1 MGYRVGVDVGGTFTD
16 LVALEEASG
25 RLHILKRPT
34 TPADQSEGVAD
45 GLRALLALEGIPERA
60 VAYLAHGTTICINA
74 VLEKKGAAT
83 GLVTTRGMRDLLELR
98 RQIRGDLYDLQA
110 DKPEPLVPRPRRH
123 EVAERIRFDGTV
135 DEPLAL
141 DEARRAI
148 DELVQDGVRAL
159 AVFFLHS
166 YVNPAHERAVRELVA
181 RDYPDLYLSISSEVL
196 PEFREFERLS
206 TTVLNA
212 YVGPVMARYLGRLEE
227 RVRALGLPAPY
238 ILQSNG
244 GVATAS
250 QTRERPVFTMA
261 SGPTAG
267 VAGAVFVAQQAG
279 EDRIITFDM
288 GGTST
293 DVCLVERG
301 TPLSATQKEYH
312 GYPVKGAMLDVHS
325 VGAGGGSLAWVD
337 AGGFLRVGPESA
349 GAMPGPA
356 CYGQGGASPTVT
368 DANVV
373 LGRLNPAYFLGG
385 TIKLDPARAR
395 EAVETVL
402 CGRLGGGLTHAAVGV
417 LTVVNA
423 QMAAA
428 IRLTSVERGH
438 DPRRFTLVAHG
449 GAGPMHATAVA
460 RLLRIP
466 RVLVPPS
473 PGVLCALGLVVADV
487 KAEWSRTWL
496 RLTAALAG
504 DELGRV
510 FAELEAEAREWA
522 RRGGLPVEALRLS
535 RSADLRYLRQNY
547 ELTLPVGTRP
557 SPKELETK
565 FHRLHRRVFGHAS
578 PGEPV
583 ELVTLRVAARI
594 PVPRRELTAAARP
607 TGGLA
612 EARKGTRPVY
622 FADAGGFVDCPI
634 YERAKLPVGIV
645 LEGPAVVEQLDC
657 TTVIEEGQ
665 RATADRW
672 GNLLITLPEGTGAA

>member
-1 MGYRVGVDVGGTFTD
+1 M
-16 LVALEEASG
+16 
-25 RLHILKRPT
+25 
-34 TPADQSEGVAD
+34 
-45 GLRALLALEGIPERA
+45 
-60 VAYLAHGTTICINA
+60 
-74 VLEKKGAAT
+74 
-83 GLVTTRGMRDLLELR
+83 
-98 RQIRGDLYDLQA
+98 
-110 DKPEPLVPRPRRH
+110 
-123 EVAERIRFDGTV
+123 
-135 DEPLAL
+135 
-141 DEARRAI
+141 
-148 DELVQDGVRAL
+148 
-159 AVFFLHS
+159 
-166 YVNPAHERAVRELVA
+166 
-181 RDYPDLYLSISSEVL
+181 
-196 PEFREFERLS
+196 
-206 TTVLNA
+206 
-212 YVGPVMARYLGRLEE
+212 
-227 RVRALGLPAPY
+227 
-238 ILQSNG
+238 
-244 GVATAS
+244 
-250 QTRERPVFTMA
+250 
-261 SGPTAG
+261 
-267 VAGAVFVAQQAG
+267 
-279 EDRIITFDM
+279 
-288 GGTST
+288 
-293 DVCLVERG
+293 ERG

-449 GAGPMHATAVA
+449 GAGPMHAAAVA

-578 PGEPV
+578 PGAPV